1 MQHDEFVGQVQ
12 HRARLASRG
21 DAEGA
26 IRATLETL
34 ADRLQPRAAA
44 HLAAQLPPEIALHLR
59 GVSHPQHL
67 DLHQFYSRVASRED
81 APIDVAKAAFHAR
94 AVMETVGEAVSSGAL
109 RKLVRQ
115 MPEEFRDLLPRT
127 VTTATNR

>member
-1 MQHDEFVGQVQ
+1 MQHDEFVGHVQ

-34 ADRLQPRAAA
+34 SDRLQARAAA
-44 HLAAQLPPEIALHLR
+44 HLASQLPPEIALHLH
-59 GVSHPQHL
+59 GVAHPQHL
-67 DLHQFYSRVASRED
+67 DLHEFYSRVASRED
-81 APIDVAKAAFHAR
+81 APVDVAKAAFHAR
-94 AVMETVGEAVSSGAL
+94 AVMETLNDAVSPGAM

-127 VTTATNR
+127 VTTTNH